1 MGMTLKGN
9 NGLWITLACVAVVVI
24 IVIFLIF
31 RIRILSE
38 KLASLYR
45 DNTQRLTAE
54 DVLNIVRQYGR
65 PIQQQQQQ
73 PAPPACVRAPP
84 DTAPEPPSPVMS
96 ECDEQAEQLEQDVQ
110 DISDTDEDPVTDL
123 GPTAEVLD
131 DEGQATGELLQE
143 KKVPEPDPVQ
153 TESED
158 DGQSSVCDHV
168 SISPGLS
175 PAISRRHEDDDAGKS
190 QHVIEFRQRMQAEA
204 QKAQEEYL
212 ARLEQRVPSPSPTPS
227 PSPPAS
233 PPPAKPK
240 RKPAAKRQKKK

>member
-1 MGMTLKGN
+1 MTLKGN

-65 PIQQQQQQ
+65 PVSQQQQA
-73 PAPPACVRAPP
+73 PPPACVRAPP
-84 DTAPEPPSPVMS
+84 PVEQQDPPSPVAS
-96 ECDEQAEQLEQDVQ
+96 ELDEGDVT
-110 DISDTDEDPVTDL
+110 DISDTDALDTAPDTE

-143 KKVPEPDPVQ
+143 KKDSQPDTGVL
-153 TESED
+153 SDGD
-158 DGQSSVCDHV
+158 DRQSSVCDHV

-175 PAISRRHEDDDAGKS
+175 PAISRRHEDDDSGKS
-190 QHVIEFRQRMQAEA
+190 PTVTAFRQRMQAEA

-212 ARLEQRVPSPSPTPS
+212 ARLEQRVPTPSPS

-233 PPPAKPK
+233 PPPTKAKAK
-240 RKPAAKRQKKK
+240 RKPSAKRQKK